1 MTWTTRSGFYFVVF
15 LLFDCNWIPFLQA
28 ALLADDAEAN
38 GDAEASQEAA
48 AAAAAAA
55 EASQGAG
62 DVTRKKISIT
72 FENYKSISNLMVMYL
87 RRQEALDQ
95 SQSLLFHI
103 VGLRS
108 LM

>member
-1 MTWTTRSGFYFVVF
+1 M
-15 LLFDCNWIPFLQA
+15 FDCNWIPFLQA

>member
-48 AAAAAAA
+48 AAAAEAA
-55 EASQGAG
+55 QGGG

>member
-1 MTWTTRSGFYFVVF
+1 MTWTTRSGFCFVVF

-38 GDAEASQEAA
+38 GD
-48 AAAAAAA
+48 A